1 MREESF
7 HIVLIGFLYIF
18 FEPNIITPNSMVLNY
33 IWIAFFVIAFV
44 VALGKTIFAGD
55 LQVWSDIMSSSFSSA
70 STAFEISLGLTGVL
84 ALWMGLMKI
93 GERGGVINFFGRLI
107 SPLFTR
113 LFPGVP
119 KGHPAMGSIF
129 MNVSANMLGLDNAA
143 TPMGLKAMQELQ
155 SINPEKD
162 KASDAMIMFL
172 VLNASGLCLIP
183 ISIMM
188 YRLQAGAAN
197 PTDVFMPILLATFIA
212 TLVGLIALCIKQK
225 IRLLDPVL
233 LSWIGGMA
241 LIIGGIVFFFSQ
253 LDEQQVQT
261 YSGFIA
267 NLLLFTVIISFIAAG
282 LRKRINM
289 YETFIEGA
297 KEGFRTAVMIIPY
310 LVAILVAIGMFR
322 ASGAMTVLT
331 DGMVAVIG
339 ALGLDTDWVEA
350 LPTAIMK
357 PLSGSGS
364 RGMMVDLMS
373 THGADSF
380 VARVSAS
387 IQGST
392 DTMFYVLAVYFGS
405 VGIKHTRY
413 AVSYALLAD
422 VIGSVAGIIAAYI
435 FFH

>member
-1 MREESF
+1 
-7 HIVLIGFLYIF
+7 
-18 FEPNIITPNSMVLNY
+18 MVLNY

-107 SPLFTR
+107 SPLFTG

-261 YSGFIA
+261 YSGFVA

>member
-1 MREESF
+1 M
-7 HIVLIGFLYIF
+7 GFLYIF
-18 FEPNIITPNSMVLNY
+18 FKPNIITPNSMVLNY